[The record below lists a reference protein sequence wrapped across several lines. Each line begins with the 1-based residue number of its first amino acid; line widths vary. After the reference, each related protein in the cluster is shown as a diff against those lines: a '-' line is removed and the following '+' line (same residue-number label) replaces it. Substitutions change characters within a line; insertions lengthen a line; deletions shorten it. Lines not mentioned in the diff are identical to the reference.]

1 MTRYVKIVIV
11 MRLTYAD
18 LEGLLETFS
27 DEAEGTDVRGKK
39 RRRILDAALSL
50 FMRHGYRKTSVD
62 DVARQAGVAKGTIY
76 LYFKTKSDLMI
87 QAIIEEKKRYI
98 ANLKPILE
106 APSEQRL
113 ELYLR
118 LVFVLINEMPLMSK
132 LLRGDREVL
141 LVLEEMDTDL
151 RQQALDFQAS
161 FLAQLLADTNA
172 EYAQAPEELA
182 ARAQVLL
189 GLIYASGI
197 LTDERIR
204 KGLSVERQAELLS
217 ELIVEGVRARSTR

>member
-1 MTRYVKIVIV
+1 MVIVIK
-11 MRLTYAD
+11 LKYAD
-18 LEGLLETFS
+18 IEGLLETYS
-27 DEAEGTDVRGKK
+27 QEAEETDARERK

-50 FMRHGYRKTSVD
+50 FIQHGYRKTSVD
-62 DVARQAGVAKGTIY
+62 DVAREAGVAKGTVY

-98 ANLKPILE
+98 ENLKPILE
-106 APSEQRL
+106 APYDQRL

-118 LVFVLINEMPLMSK
+118 MVFVILNKMPLMSK

-141 LVLEEMDTDL
+141 MVLDEMDTDL
-151 RQQALDFQAS
+151 RQQTMDFQAG
-161 FLAQLLADTNA
+161 FLAQLLADTNL

-182 ARAQVLL
+182 ERAQVLL

-197 LTDERIR
+197 LTDERVR
-204 KGLSVERQAELLS
+204 KGTSLERHAELLS
-217 ELIVEGVRARSTR
+217 KMIVDGVRARSTR